1 MQVESAQISRA
12 IEIFV
17 DTVANPPTPRAPIA
31 VREDPAWRRAALEAA
46 CAQVG
51 ISVDDY
57 HAALASDPSL
67 ADLEKQAM
75 TEKVAGSTD
84 PGPHDAISRESPSGQ
99 PGDLTKPRTLPRS
112 EAPGGA

>member
-1 MQVESAQISRA
+1 MQVEREQIVHA
-12 IEIFV
+12 IELYT
-17 DTVANPPTPRAPIA
+17 DAVAAPTSRPPIA
-31 VREDPAWRRAALEAA
+31 FRDHPAWRRAALEEA
-46 CAQVG
+46 CARTG

-57 HAALASDPSL
+57 AAALQEDPSL
-67 ADLEKQAM
+67 ADLEKQAL

-112 EAPGGA
+112 EAPGGS